1 MITPILRVQDVD
13 RSLAFYTRALGFEG
27 QGGLP
32 GEDGQ
37 TVLAEATL
45 GDARILIS
53 RRCERLMSACELYIT
68 LPDEVDLERFYQ
80 TLKRRAVCIVD
91 ELHDELWGDRAF
103 TVVDLD
109 ANRLIFAQVKRYAA
123 LIPERRVLAAGA

>member
-1 MITPILRVQDVD
+1 MITPILRVRDVD

-37 TVLAEATL
+37 TVVAEATL
-45 GDARILIS
+45 GDARIIIS
-53 RRCERLMSACELYIT
+53 RRCDRLTGASELYIT
-68 LPDEVDLERFYQ
+68 LPDEIDLERFYE
-80 TLKRRAVCIVD
+80 TLKKRAVCILD

-109 ANRLIFAQVKRYAA
+109 ANRLIFAQMKRYAA
-123 LIPERRVLAAGA
+123 LIPERTALAESA

>member
-32 GEDGQ
+32 GEDGR
-37 TVLAEATL
+37 TVMAEARL

-53 RRCERLMSACELYIT
+53 RRCERLPRAAELYIT
-68 LPDEVDLERFYQ
+68 LPEEIDLERFYE
-80 TLKRRAVCIVD
+80 TLKSRAVCILD
-91 ELHDELWGDRAF
+91 ELHDELWGDCAF

-109 ANRLIFAQVKRYAA
+109 ANKLIFAQVKRYAA
-123 LIPERRVLAAGA
+123 LIPERRVIAAGV

>member
-27 QGGLP
+27 HGGLP
-32 GEDGQ
+32 GADGE
-37 TVLAEATL
+37 TALAEAMI
-45 GDARILIS
+45 GDARIIIS
-53 RRCERLMSACELYIT
+53 RRCDRLMSAAELYIT
-68 LPDEVDLERFYQ
+68 LPESIDLEKFYH
-80 TLKRRAVCIVD
+80 TLKKRAVCIID
-91 ELHDELWGDRAF
+91 DLHDELWGDRAF

-123 LIPERRVLAAGA
+123 LIPEPKVLAHSA